1 MNRQAKALAVQEGES
16 EKGRRT
22 SDDQRNG
29 LEQVWENDREKVSQD
44 FADQKS
50 AAQTAQDKL
59 SSELDQL
66 RSMMKADRECH
77 YVQTALHMQV

>member
-1 MNRQAKALAVQEGES
+1 MS
-16 EKGRRT
+16 T
-22 SDDQRNG
+22 IDDQRNG
-29 LEQVWENDREKVSQD
+29 SEQVWEHEREKTQEL
-44 FADQKS
+44 ADQKS